1 MEAIMYKLTN
11 GQVEQVTSLPNVS
24 GVELYL
30 QSLPV
35 NERQAMG
42 IFSHVE
48 YGAHIEAFVSV
59 ADDCIYAP
67 TPVPPEIKE
76 QPFAIS
82 KIKLGDAFEALGVIG
97 MFQDFIA
104 SNPTTARR
112 YRDAVVLMSDDPM
125 VTGAMGYFKDALKL
139 NDDQIKNLLEGCKS
153 DI

>member
-1 MEAIMYKLTN
+1 MYKLTN
-11 GQVEQVTSLPNVS
+11 GHVEQVTSLPNVS
-24 GVELYL
+24 GAELYL

-42 IFSHVE
+42 IFSRVE
-48 YGAHIEAFVSV
+48 YGAHLEAFASI

-67 TPVPPEIKE
+67 TPIVQPVVE

-82 KIKLGDAFEALGVIG
+82 KIKLDKALLALGVRDQ
-97 MFQDFIA
+97 FDAFIA
-104 SNPTTARR
+104 SDSEMQRMYDKAL
-112 YRDAVVLMSDDPM
+112 VLMSDDPM
-125 VTGAMGYFKDALKL
+125 VTSAMCYFKDALKL

>member
-1 MEAIMYKLTN
+1 MYKLTN

-24 GVELYL
+24 GAEIYL

-42 IFSHVE
+42 IFASIK
-48 YGAHIEAFVSV
+48 YGDYAEPICNATQ
-59 ADDCIYAP
+59 DCIFAP
-67 TPVPPEIKE
+67 MPIVQPVVE

-82 KIKLGDAFEALGVIG
+82 KIKLGDAFEELGVIAQ
-97 MFQDFIA
+97 FDAFIA
-104 SNPTTARR
+104 SNPTIARR
-112 YRDAVVLMSDDPM
+112 YRDAIVLMSDDEM
-125 VTGAMGYFKDALKL
+125 VTSAMGYFKDALKL

>member
-1 MEAIMYKLTN
+1 MYYKLTN

-24 GVELYL
+24 GAEIYL

-35 NERQAMG
+35 AERQAMG
-42 IFSHVE
+42 IFSRVE
-48 YGAHIEAFVSV
+48 YGAHLEAFVSI

-67 TPVPPEIKE
+67 TPVVQPVVE

-82 KIKLGDAFEALGVIG
+82 KIKLGDAFEALGVIE
-97 MFQDFIA
+97 QLEAFIA
-104 SNPTTARR
+104 SSPTIARR
-112 YRDAVVLMSDDPM
+112 YRDAVVIMSDDPM
-125 VTGAMGYFKDALKL
+125 VTSAMGYFKDALTL